1 MVSSRPRMPREGSA
15 RPPPPPPPARRPDR
29 FPDRIRPRTSPPPN
43 PRNELDNEG
52 HCAGEYASAGGHAEL
67 TNALIDHAVSA
78 EMVLGAVSRARPR
91 EPDLTYLSRPVRYD
105 GDDKLL
111 DTENDAVMM
120 DWEAPLM
127 RIHAAV
133 MCAGGGDTLNVGFGM
148 GIIDGYVVGENETR
162 SHTIVEAHP
171 DVHAHMLRQGWGR
184 KRGVVVEFG
193 RWQEVLDRII
203 RENESLPD
211 GEKRLFDGVN
221 FDTYGEDYDD
231 LREFHALLPKIMR
244 PGGVYT
250 YFNGLAPDN
259 IFFHTVYCRLA
270 QAELASLGFETKF
283 DVVDID
289 TRDPEIWRGV
299 KRRYWWGDKYFLPT
313 CTLTGAAGSE

>member
-29 FPDRIRPRTSPPPN
+29 FPDRIRPRTSPPPT

-171 DVHAHMLRQGWGR
+171 DVHAHMLRQGWGSR
-184 KRGVVVEFG
+184 REGWSWSSAGG
-193 RWQEVLDRII
+193 RRCW
-203 RENESLPD
+203 
-211 GEKRLFDGVN
+211 
-221 FDTYGEDYDD
+221 
-231 LREFHALLPKIMR
+231 
-244 PGGVYT
+244 
-250 YFNGLAPDN
+250 
-259 IFFHTVYCRLA
+259 
-270 QAELASLGFETKF
+270 
-283 DVVDID
+283 
-289 TRDPEIWRGV
+289 
-299 KRRYWWGDKYFLPT
+299 
-313 CTLTGAAGSE
+313 TG